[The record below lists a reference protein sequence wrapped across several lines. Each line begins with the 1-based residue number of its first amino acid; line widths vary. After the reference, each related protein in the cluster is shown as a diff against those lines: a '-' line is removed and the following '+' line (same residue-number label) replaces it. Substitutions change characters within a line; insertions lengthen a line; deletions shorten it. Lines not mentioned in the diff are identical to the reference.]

1 MAYSKCSVLAIIMI
15 ISDFLSLLH
24 YFMLL
29 LNHDILFN
37 FIKHILGLSNKDK
50 GNVLSSS
57 PQIPETPNPVLNI
70 ECIANKYLD
79 G

>member
-1 MAYSKCSVLAIIMI
+1 
-15 ISDFLSLLH
+15 
-24 YFMLL
+24 MLL